1 MSANQPSITLSN
13 DALPTSSVIL
23 EQRGRG
29 TKKYTAWTQQW
40 DSDAMFTT
48 TLSEHE
54 IHAYLTK
61 ALEELALAE
70 EAARRAV
77 DRADALR
84 MFARELYAA
93 PSLSVAGDENLS

>member
-1 MSANQPSITLSN
+1 MSANQPSVTLSN
-13 DALPTSSVIL
+13 KALPTSSVIL
-23 EQRGRG
+23 QQRGRG
-29 TKKYTAWTQQW
+29 TKKYTEWAGVW
-40 DSDAMFTT
+40 SASGET
-48 TLSEHE
+48 TLSEVE